1 MGFTPLSEPGGF
13 RAPRPLTAGQQERL
27 LPGAGPARCSPSCGC
42 AGTRTSQQ
50 GASHPAPSL
59 LPSKRPTGSYPSPTS
74 ADSPPSTRPGGS
86 DLPTRQPRA
95 VRCERIPIA
104 LSLCRPA
111 GTPAAFVV
119 ERPSVQASL
128 HRRLLP
134 SRLQHMALSPCGA
147 GPPPPASPSA
157 RGPPWKPGAPPACCA
172 PPPTPGVA
180 GPGGL
185 PSGLPWAVE
194 GVPAAW
200 YQGAGTEWCVLC
212 PGQRWHTGHSHLQA
226 SGTEGTDGRSPAP
239 LRRCPA
245 AASLLR

>member
-13 RAPRPLTAGQQERL
+13 RAPRPLTAGRQERL

-86 DLPTRQPRA
+86 DLPMRQPRA

-119 ERPSVQASL
+119 ERLSVQASL

-157 RGPPWKPGAPPACCA
+157 RGPPWKPGAPAC
-172 PPPTPGVA
+172 
-180 GPGGL
+180 
-185 PSGLPWAVE
+185 
-194 GVPAAW
+194 
-200 YQGAGTEWCVLC
+200 
-212 PGQRWHTGHSHLQA
+212 
-226 SGTEGTDGRSPAP
+226 
-239 LRRCPA
+239 
-245 AASLLR
+245 LLRPSSHTWRGWAWWSAIRPALGSGGGTSSLVPGCRHRVGCVVPRAALAHRAQPLASQRH